1 MRLLNPELGKKYALS
16 MSAPSKGPHTLYPYG
31 QLPAGSCVVD
41 VGGGSGHITAP
52 IAKQHP
58 KINFIVQDS
67 TDTIAYGQ
75 SIYGSA
81 GLPIQWQ
88 TVNFFKEQPVLG
100 AKVYLLRHILVD
112 HPDRT
117 CLQILNCIANAMD
130 KDSRLLVADAIVP
143 DQYGEDSDSLINVLD
158 LHLLCMFNSKER
170 SLSQWQELL
179 ESVDKGLEIVKVWRS
194 DDPMGHEALLE
205 IKLKE

>member
-31 QLPAGSCVVD
+31 QLPAGSRVVD

-58 KINFIVQDS
+58 KISFVVQDS
-67 TDTIAYGQ
+67 ADTIAYGR
-75 SIYGSA
+75 SVYGSA
-81 GLPIQWQ
+81 GLPIEWQ
-88 TVNFFKEQPVLG
+88 TVNFFTDQPVKG
-100 AKVYLLRHILVD
+100 AEVYLLRHILVD

-117 CLQILNCIANAMD
+117 SLQILNCIANAMD
-130 KDSRLLVADAIVP
+130 KGSRLLIADAIVP
-143 DQYGEDSDSLINVLD
+143 DQYGEDSDGLINVLD

-170 SLSQWQELL
+170 SLSQWEALL
-179 ESVDKGLEIVKVWRS
+179 QSVDKGLEIVKVWTT
-194 DDPMGHEALLE
+194 DDTVGHEALLE
-205 IKLKE
+205 IKLRE